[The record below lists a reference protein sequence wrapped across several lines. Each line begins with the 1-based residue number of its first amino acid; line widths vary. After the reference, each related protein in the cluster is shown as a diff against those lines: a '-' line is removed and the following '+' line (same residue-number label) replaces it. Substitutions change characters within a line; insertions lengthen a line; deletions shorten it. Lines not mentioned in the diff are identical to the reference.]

1 MYALMGVLYSSPMEL
16 KTPGDGRLDCRLL
29 ADYGEISF
37 LGDSPGGSR
46 WRGQGKHSN
55 LVIHLLPSPSEAWFD
70 RCRTLQSANWPVF
83 PRIEECRR
91 IEELG
96 VVTEEYLQGA
106 PWPEL
111 ELSPARTRELGA
123 ELFDALGLLHQAGFT
138 SGPLDPDQVLLDRSQ
153 RLRLLSLVNHDP
165 VRDPLDPVRRD
176 LDSAIDLLTA
186 LPSSERAELKDLESA
201 SEVSRA
207 LRGQTHRYEYAEPP
221 FVGRQTACR
230 QLDQA
235 LGQRHLLTLEA
246 PAGGGKTRLLREW
259 SRQSGARVLWAKAER
274 QVAPSPFSM
283 FLGPIKSLEEELGQ
297 RPDLVTTLVHSLGVE
312 IPLLDNL
319 RGRRQKTSGLEYGT
333 LVMLGLT
340 LAVFGKDR
348 PTVLVLDDCQWAD
361 PLTLRFLEYWAEHGE
376 SMLVVASF
384 RGEEVGT
391 GESLRQLPADKVV
404 LDPLKPDQAEQ
415 LLLSCHPSASTTL
428 CERAVKAAEGNPFS
442 LLCHLRTGMLP
453 GELSVDRLAKVSP
466 DLRAALE
473 IASVLG
479 RQFSLRTVEGCLRRS
494 VDLSQAFEDGFLRLS
509 GENPVFSHD
518 RVRDLILASLHA
530 DHLSALHLQVA
541 RYLASQDPPNAFEV
555 AYHFQAAG
563 AVQEGFDFARHAAVE
578 ARESHALTVAIFYLR
593 AALSG
598 ASRQSREELQ
608 YLWSELGDCYRLTGH
623 YEEALEALDR
633 SLRLS
638 RDDETRAR
646 LQLSLGDVH
655 FKQGELEKAR
665 DALIAGLRILGEN
678 PHRPLLLDFLW
689 QAAICC
695 LHSYFPTRHRPDQPE
710 ASGALELLRAD
721 FYNRLAYTEWF
732 LSGPIPSIRA
742 HLRELN
748 LAERFTPTRTLA
760 RARAS
765 HAIAMGSFP
774 FWNRALRFG
783 ASAISTARELSD
795 DWAEGQAC
803 HFHGAT
809 LLGATRF
816 DESRETLEHARRK
829 LGLTGDRWEE
839 NGARYHLGLVYLRQG
854 EMEKAKAMARAT
866 HEIGV
871 AINDRLAAGDNL
883 FTWARAS
890 YGQVPH
896 HILELE
902 KSHSCPD
909 IQRAAELLGAEAL
922 GCLRERRYMEAER
935 LLRDAIEI
943 YRRRRASTPYSAP
956 LHSWLATAVRLVAT
970 HSEGRERRAA
980 LARARRSSKVSL
992 RVAGRYRENLAHALR
1007 EEALLLRLQRK
1018 DRAASA
1024 RLRESLAVAERL
1036 DMKEELALGR
1046 AVTARWEGASPMED
1060 GYGWLLD
1067 GPPPE

>member
-1 MYALMGVLYSSPMEL
+1 MEL
-16 KTPGDGRLDCRLL
+16 KTTGGGRLDHHLL
-29 ADYGEISF
+29 ADYGEISY
-37 LGDSPGGSR
+37 LGNSPGGSR
-46 WRGQGKHSN
+46 WRGQGDRSS
-55 LVIHLLPSPSEAWFD
+55 LVIHLVASPSEAWSD

-83 PRIEECRR
+83 PRIEETRR
-91 IEELG
+91 IENHG
-96 VVTEEYLQGA
+96 VVTEEYLQGM

-123 ELFDALGLLHQAGFT
+123 ELFDALELLHRAGLT
-138 SGPLDPDQVLLDRSQ
+138 SGPLVPEQVLLDRTQ

-165 VRDPLDPVRRD
+165 AKDPPDPVRRD
-176 LDSAIDLLTA
+176 LDSAIDLLIA
-186 LPSSERAELKDLESA
+186 LPPSERAELKVRKSA
-201 SEVSRA
+201 DDVSRA
-207 LRGQTHRYEYAEPP
+207 LRGQTHRYEYAEPV
-221 FVGRQTACR
+221 FVGRQTAWR

-235 LGQRHLLTLEA
+235 LGQRHLLTLEG

-259 SRQSGARVLWAKAER
+259 SRHNGARVLWAKAER
-274 QVAPSPFSM
+274 LVAPSPFSM
-283 FLGPIKSLEEELGQ
+283 FLGPIKSLEEELAQ

-312 IPLLDNL
+312 LPLLDNL

-348 PTVLVLDDCQWAD
+348 PTALILDDCQWAD

-376 SMLVVASF
+376 SMLVVATF
-384 RGEEVGT
+384 RGEEVGAE
-391 GESLRQLPADKVV
+391 ESLRQLPAEKMV
-404 LDPLKPDQAEQ
+404 LEPLRPEQAEE

-428 CERAVKAAEGNPFS
+428 RERAVKAAKGNPFS

-453 GELSVDRLAKVSP
+453 SELSVDRLAKVSP

-494 VDLSQAFEDGFLRLS
+494 VDLSQAFEEGFLRRP

-518 RVRDLILASLHA
+518 RIRDLILASLHA
-530 DHLSALHLQVA
+530 DRLSALHLQVA
-541 RYLASQDPPNAFEV
+541 RYLASHEPPNAFEV

-563 AVQEGFDFARHAAVE
+563 AAHEGFDFARRAAVE
-578 ARESHALTVAIFYLR
+578 ARDSHALTVAIFYLQ
-593 AALSG
+593 AALAG
-598 ASRQSREELQ
+598 ASQRSREELQ
-608 YLWSELGDCYRLTGH
+608 HLWSELGDCYRLTGH

-633 SLRLS
+633 SLQLS
-638 RDDETRAR
+638 HDKETRAR
-646 LQLSLGDVH
+646 LQLNLGDVH

-665 DALIAGLRILGEN
+665 DALLVGLRILGEN
-678 PHRPLLLDFLW
+678 PHKPLLLDFLW

-695 LHSYFPTRHRPDQPE
+695 LHTYLPSRCRLET
-710 ASGALELLRAD
+710 SGTTELLRAD

-748 LAERFTPTRTLA
+748 LAERFAPTRTLA

-783 ASAISTARELSD
+783 ASAVSTARELGD

-803 HFHGAT
+803 HFYGAA

-816 DESRETLEHARRK
+816 EEARETLEQARRK

-854 EMEKAKAMARAT
+854 EMEKAKAIARAT

-890 YGQVPH
+890 YGRVPYH
-896 HILELE
+896 LLERE
-902 KSHSCPD
+902 KAHSCPD

-922 GCLRERRYMEAER
+922 GCLRERRYWEAEQH
-935 LLRDAIEI
+935 LRDAIEI

-956 LHSWLATAVRLVAT
+956 LYSWLATAVRLVAT
-970 HSEGRERRAA
+970 RSDGAERRAA
-980 LARARRSSKVSL
+980 LTRARRASKVSL
-992 RVAGRYRENLAHALR
+992 RVARRYRENLAHALR
-1007 EEALLLRLQRK
+1007 EEALLLRLEGKNQ
-1018 DRAASA
+1018 AAST
-1024 RLRESLAVAERL
+1024 RLEESLALAERL
-1036 DMKEELALGR
+1036 GMKEELALGR
-1046 AVTARWEGASPMED
+1046 AVTARWEGVSSTDD

-1067 GPPPE
+1067 GTPR